1 MEDLGSLILENLDL
15 TITIV
20 SAVISL
26 VLTIVIFAIKLT
38 NTIKQK
44 KTIENEQDLLDAVG
58 PIMEIAEKLSNY
70 TGQEKKEYVLTKVN
84 QLAIEN
90 KVKYDETKISAK
102 IEELISL
109 TKNVNATQNKET
121 HNEIQKSRS
130 YTTPTCEKVVEIK
143 EFPIKRI

>member
-1 MEDLGSLILENLDL
+1 MEELGSLILENLDL

-26 VLTIVIFAIKLT
+26 VLTIVIFAIKLA

-109 TKNVNATQNKET
+109 TKNVNATQNKE
-121 HNEIQKSRS
+121 K
-130 YTTPTCEKVVEIK
+130 
-143 EFPIKRI
+143 